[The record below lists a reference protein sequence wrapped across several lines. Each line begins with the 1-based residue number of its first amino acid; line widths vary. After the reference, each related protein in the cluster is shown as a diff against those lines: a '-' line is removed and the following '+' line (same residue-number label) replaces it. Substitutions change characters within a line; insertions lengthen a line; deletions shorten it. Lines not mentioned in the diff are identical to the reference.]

1 MIVSSDHIKKV
12 ITEYFKNKPVNKIWL
27 FGSYARGEALDSS
40 DIDLL
45 VDIEHDA
52 KIGMSYY
59 SWNEELQE
67 LLNKK
72 VDVVSKGWENKHI
85 RPFIEKDKVVVY
97 EK

>member
-1 MIVSSDHIKKV
+1 MIVSSDHIKNV
-12 ITEYFKNKPVNKIWL
+12 ITEYFKDKPVTKIWL

-40 DIDLL
+40 DIDIL
-45 VDIEHDA
+45 VDIEQDA
-52 KIGMSYY
+52 RIGMSYY

-85 RPFIEKDKVVVY
+85 RPFIEKYKVVVY